1 MDSQARAAAAA
12 SADLH
17 VFLSFIPDTLSS
29 PVAIVHGQK
38 LLSFKGSAI
47 LSFLSFWLITGHN
60 V

>member
-29 PVAIVHGQK
+29 PVAIVREQNV
-38 LLSFKGSAI
+38 LFLNGSAI
-47 LSFLSFWLITGHN
+47 LSYFSF
-60 V
+60 